1 MENTNREKFGSKV
14 GVIAAA
20 AGSAVGL
27 GNIYRFPIVAGNN
40 GGGAFLLIYL
50 LILLFLGVSL
60 IVAEFI
66 IGRRAAKNAVGS
78 FKKLAPKTAWPAVGF
93 AGVVTAFAIITFYST
108 VSGWTLDYICRSVF
122 DNIRGDNLE
131 AMNANFNALINSS
144 WRPYLCQALFIIMTA
159 VIIILGVQKGIEKG
173 SKIMMPILLV
183 ILLILLVRSLTLN
196 GAGEGLT
203 FFLKPDFSKINE
215 KVIIDALGQVFFS
228 LSIGMGTMITYGSYI
243 SKKDN
248 LVSSAVS
255 ICICDTM
262 VAFIAGMIIF
272 PAAMAFGITPTAGPG
287 LVFNTLP
294 MLFGQM
300 HGGYFFC
307 LIFFVLLA
315 IASITSLISL
325 FEVVVAYLVE
335 EHHFRRRNATLLT
348 LTVSI
353 VLGIFVTMSLNEH
366 STLKICGETLFDF
379 LDMITANYFMTIGG
393 LLVVLFVGWKMK
405 KADTIDEL
413 SSGGTIRSL
422 FNDLVYFVIKYVAPI
437 AIIIIFV
444 KKILD

>member
-287 LVFNTLP
+287 LFNTLP

>member
-1 MENTNREKFGSKV
+1 MENTNREKFGSKL

-27 GNIYRFPIVAGNN
+27 GNIYRFPIVAGEN
-40 GGGAFLLIYL
+40 GGGAFLIIYL

-78 FKKLAPKTAWPAVGF
+78 FKKLAPKTVWPAVGF
-93 AGVVTAFAIITFYST
+93 AVVITAFAIITFYST

-122 DNIRGDNLE
+122 DNIRGDDLE
-131 AMNANFNALINSS
+131 AMDANFDALINSS
-144 WRPYLCQALFIIMTA
+144 WRPYICQAVFIIMTA

-173 SKIMMPILLV
+173 SKIMMPVLFIILLV
-183 ILLILLVRSLTLN
+183 LLVKALTLD
-196 GAGEGLT
+196 GAGKGLT
-203 FFLKPDFSKINE
+203 FFFKPDFSKVNAD
-215 KVIIDALGQVFFS
+215 VVIDALGQVFFS

-248 LVSSAVS
+248 LISSAVS

-262 VAFIAGMIIF
+262 VAFIAGMMIF

-307 LIFFVLLA
+307 LMFFVLLA
-315 IASITSLISL
+315 IASLTSLISV
-325 FEVVVAYLVE
+325 FEVVVVYFVE

-348 LTVSI
+348 LIASI
-353 VLGIFVTMSLNEH
+353 VLGVFVTMSLNEH
-366 STLKICGETLFDF
+366 STLEICGVTLFEF
-379 LDMITANYFMTIGG
+379 LDEIASNYLLTLGG

-405 KADTIDEL
+405 KPDVLDEL
-413 SSGGTIRSL
+413 SSGGTIRGRL
-422 FNDLVYFVIKYVAPI
+422 NGLVYFIIKYVAPI
-437 AIIIIFV
+437 AIVIIFV
-444 KKILD
+444 KNILE